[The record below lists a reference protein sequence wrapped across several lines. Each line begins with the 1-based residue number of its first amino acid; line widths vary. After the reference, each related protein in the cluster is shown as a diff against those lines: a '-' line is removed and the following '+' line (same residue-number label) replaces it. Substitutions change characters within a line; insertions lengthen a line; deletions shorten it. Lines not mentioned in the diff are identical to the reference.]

1 MRRDERL
8 LVPDAKSPFS
18 TSATESPRIAAS
30 RAMDAPVMPPPMTAR
45 SNVSLC
51 RRFSKGPRSAAWRGA
66 GPVLGIATL
75 LRRGGS
81 RGGLRY
87 QLAGVQDL
95 LGVQSGLHGG
105 QPASSL
111 LSQIALH
118 PAAVLNA
125 DAVVVAEGT
134 AVPHDGICG
143 GGLHP
148 IPLLHLS
155 SRLPS
160 GQAGV

>member
-51 RRFSKGPRSAAWRGA
+51 RRFSKGPRSAARGGA

-75 LRRGGS
+75 WRRGGS

-87 QLAGVQDL
+87 QLAGIQYL
-95 LGVQSGLHGG
+95 PWVQSGLHSG
-105 QPASSL
+105 QPASSP

-118 PAAVLNA
+118 PATVLNA
-125 DAVVVAEGT
+125 DAV
-134 AVPHDGICG
+134 
-143 GGLHP
+143 
-148 IPLLHLS
+148 
-155 SRLPS
+155 
-160 GQAGV
+160 